1 MVTVYGMTERFDM
14 MALESIQN
22 RYLDGRAV
30 RNCSEETSTLVDEEI
45 LKIIRQCHNKAIE
58 LLTENRDLLDEIS
71 EYLLEKETI
80 FGTDFERFIYNKYPE
95 LKKIKEKE
103 KEENKL
109 DLEKE
114 ENNDDHEAKEENYEN
129 HEDKEN
135 EVASTIDMIIE

>member
-1 MVTVYGMTERFDM
+1 M
-14 MALESIQN
+14 Q
-22 RYLDGRAV
+22 
-30 RNCSEETSTLVDEEI
+30 
-45 LKIIRQCHNKAIE
+45 
-58 LLTENRDLLDEIS
+58 IS

-114 ENNDDHEAKEENYEN
+114 ENNDDHEAKEENHEN